1 MDKNSLE
8 KIIKLI
14 QKTGDKIIV
23 LNEGEP
29 NLVMMSF
36 KDYEKLVFNNGGFKD
51 LTKEE
56 LVDKM
61 NREIAFYK
69 AEQGEQEI
77 EEIKQEAESEKLKTE
92 EIIETK
98 QEINTRLDGDYE
110 IEPIK

>member
-1 MDKNSLE
+1 MNKNSLE

-36 KDYEKLVFNNGGFKD
+36 KDYEKLVFNNSGFKD

-56 LVDKM
+56 LTDKM
-61 NREIAFYK
+61 NREIAFCK
-69 AEQGEQEI
+69 AEEGEKEI
-77 EEIKQEAESEKLKTE
+77 EEIKQEAEAEKLKME
-92 EIIETK
+92 EIVELN
-98 QEINTRLDGDYE
+98 QEMNPKLDGDYE